1 MKLLR
6 FVDLVAMGVFTNRM
20 SLKRAID
27 NQNFPVGFLV
37 TPNARAWREDEVFD
51 WLATRPTGRKAV
63 AVKPA
68 GEHVEGEAA

>member
-27 NQNFPVGFLV
+27 NQNFPEGFLV
-37 TPNARAWREDEVFD
+37 TPNARAWREDEVLE

-63 AVKPA
+63 AVKA
-68 GEHVEGEAA
+68 GEVA